1 MSAPLLC
8 PRCGSDE
15 VMPRVRIV
23 ERGDDGMRHEVQAE
37 VLRRPNALLFKRP
50 ERVNLTARV
59 CSACGYAELYVDSPG
74 ALFRAHLEADANPA
88 VSAGEELERT
98 REALADSQ
106 MRLAELEEK
115 LAFLEQLIERKQS
128 PAALPPAHADGEA

>member
-1 MSAPLLC
+1 MPVPLVC

-15 VMPRVRIV
+15 VIPRVRVV

-37 VLRRPNALLFKRP
+37 VLRRPNALIFKRP
-50 ERVNLTARV
+50 ERVDLTAKV
-59 CSACGYAELYVDSPG
+59 CSACGYVELYVESPG

-115 LAFLEQLIERKQS
+115 LAFLEQLIEGKQS
-128 PAALPPAHADGEA
+128 LGALPPGRSEP

>member
-1 MSAPLLC
+1 MPVPLVC

-37 VLRRPNALLFKRP
+37 VLRRPNALIFKRP
-50 ERVNLTARV
+50 ERVDLTAKV
-59 CSACGYAELYVDSPG
+59 CSACGFVELYVESPG

-115 LAFLEQLIERKQS
+115 LAFLEQLIEGKQS
-128 PAALPPAHADGEA
+128 PGALPPGRPEP

>member
-1 MSAPLLC
+1 MPVPLVC

-15 VMPRVRIV
+15 VIPRVRVV

-37 VLRRPNALLFKRP
+37 VLRRPNALIFKRP
-50 ERVNLTARV
+50 ERVDLTAKV
-59 CSACGYAELYVDSPG
+59 CSACGYVELYVESPG
-74 ALFRAHLEADANPA
+74 ALFRAHLEADAIPA

-115 LAFLEQLIERKQS
+115 LAFLEQLIEGKQS
-128 PAALPPAHADGEA
+128 LGALPPGRSEP

>member
-1 MSAPLLC
+1 MPVPLVC

-37 VLRRPNALLFKRP
+37 VLRRPNALIFKRP
-50 ERVNLTARV
+50 ERVDLTARV
-59 CSACGYAELYVDSPG
+59 CSACGFVELYVESPG

-98 REALADSQ
+98 REALAESQ
-106 MRLAELEEK
+106 TRLEQLEEK
-115 LAFLEQLIERKQS
+115 LAFLEQLIEGKQS
-128 PAALPPAHADGEA
+128 SDALPPGRPEP

>member
-1 MSAPLLC
+1 
-8 PRCGSDE
+8 
-15 VMPRVRIV
+15 
-23 ERGDDGMRHEVQAE
+23 MRHEVQAE
-37 VLRRPNALLFKRP
+37 VLRRPNALIFKRP
-50 ERVNLTARV
+50 ERVDLTAKV
-59 CSACGYAELYVDSPG
+59 CSACGYVELYVESPG

-115 LAFLEQLIERKQS
+115 LAFLEQLIEGKQS
-128 PAALPPAHADGEA
+128 LGALPPGRSEP